1 MLSLRLETIRGSF
14 PTEYSGIL
22 KGFWA
27 RYQWNYHENPYF
39 VSKTHFRQ
47 KMDFDIGLV
56 GNFEMHFFTKRH
68 RFWRDLTLTFQT
80 KQKSRKNIQYWK
92 SYVRFL
98 KTGKKG
104 LFSVFVPGGRDS
116 FKKLVL
122 QESMV
127 FHRFPLVSLLFG
139 QNPGIAVFPL
149 VSLLLETRETSEIPL
164 IPVLIV
170 QWLS

>member
-1 MLSLRLETIRGSF
+1 MSSPFKGVSPARDTPISSWSRNVDFGPSNHSNALSGWGGMLSLRLETIRGSF

-39 VSKTHFRQ
+39 VSKTHFPQ
-47 KMDFDIGLV
+47 KMNFDIGLV

-98 KTGKKG
+98 KTEKKG
-104 LFSVFVPGGRDS
+104 LFFRFCPGRAWQ
-116 FKKLVL
+116 L
-122 QESMV
+122 
-127 FHRFPLVSLLFG
+127 
-139 QNPGIAVFPL
+139 
-149 VSLLLETRETSEIPL
+149 
-164 IPVLIV
+164 
-170 QWLS
+170 